1 MMSLMISKQVIKMQ
15 RMVMVLGLVILT
27 ACEPTGPLP
36 GGQLSGM
43 VEPFPENWSSSS
55 EMEVVQIETRPDS
68 PYSINIWAVDV
79 GRSIYIAS
87 GTGPKTDWVSHLEE
101 EPAIRLRLEN
111 KIYELIVVK
120 VSDPEELDR
129 VYARYVQKYDYQSD
143 VAPQDA
149 WVYRLDPRD

>member
-1 MMSLMISKQVIKMQ
+1 MDQTVSSGVSLAT
-15 RMVMVLGLVILT
+15 R
-27 ACEPTGPLP
+27 
-36 GGQLSGM
+36 
-43 VEPFPENWSSSS
+43 SSSS

-79 GRSIYIAS
+79 GSSIYIAS

-111 KIYELIVVK
+111 KIYELTVVK
-120 VSDPEELDR
+120 VSDPKELDR